1 MKCEQRPISLRLLSL
16 AVSLC
21 MLFGL
26 LPVTAFAEGT
36 NVAKIDE
43 VGYTSVNA
51 AIEAAENGDTI
62 TLVTD
67 VTEDVVIPEGK
78 TLTLDLGGGG
88 IP

>member
-36 NVAKIDE
+36 NVAK
-43 VGYTSVNA
+43 V
-51 AIEAAENGDTI
+51 GDTEYA
-62 TLVTD
+62 TLSDAV
-67 VTEDVVIPEGK
+67 K
-78 TLTLDLGGGG
+78 AAGGV
-88 IP
+88 PSSCWQMWLRMW